1 MQCPNGDGELIA
13 HTTQGENNLV
23 VSYSTC
29 PTCRGYWME
38 SFAANFIKLPPGDLQ
53 RTGAKL
59 VHPPGVHL
67 PLTPGRSDGGRA
79 AFCPVCRKN
88 LDRATGENIP
98 DGIFVYQCPD
108 HHGYFFPTGQLAAF
122 KQAQK
127 AKIAYHKLW
136 SIPLPSVASVLLG
149 GFILAI
155 LTGGLYATLTAIR
168 QQQVTTSQAEQLLVS
183 QNVSVSPETRAVLL
197 SATTSVPATLVVHM
211 PSLDNF
217 QQELTTTNG
226 TTHILFVPDIP
237 TNTYSYY
244 FTVTVNGRSSDSK
257 RFEFTMPQ

>member
-1 MQCPNGDGELIA
+1 MKSLAN
-13 HTTQGENNLV
+13 
-23 VSYSTC
+23 
-29 PTCRGYWME
+29 

-67 PLTPGRSDGGRA
+67 
-79 AFCPVCRKN
+79 CPICQQQ
-88 LDRATGENIP
+88 LARATGENIP
-98 DGIFVYQCPD
+98 EGVFVYECPD
-108 HHGYFFPTGQLAAF
+108 RHGYFFPTGQLAAF